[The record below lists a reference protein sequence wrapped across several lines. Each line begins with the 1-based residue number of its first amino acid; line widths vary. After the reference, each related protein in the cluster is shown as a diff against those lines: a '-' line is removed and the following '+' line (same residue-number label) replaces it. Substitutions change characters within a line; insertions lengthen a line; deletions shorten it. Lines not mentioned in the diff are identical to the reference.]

1 MLRVAILDHHPAVRS
16 GLRTGIETQAAMT
29 AVGAA
34 ADRTELWPLLEA
46 THAEVLV
53 LGQPARG
60 HATEICR
67 QARTRYPTC
76 RVVLYATPAVAVPA
90 VLAGAHALV
99 DRSDDL
105 AMLVDA
111 IWIVASGGRVLP
123 ALTPEMSREA
133 AKRLTP
139 GDQAIMAMLLADT
152 AEGDVAMVTGL
163 SRRELQ
169 GRRAA
174 IVAALAGRR
183 VALDAAPPLAA

>member
-16 GLRTGIETQAAMT
+16 GLVTGLESQSALTVIGT
-29 AVGAA
+29 A
-34 ADRTELWPLLEA
+34 ADREELWPLLEA

-53 LGQPARG
+53 LGQPSRD

-67 QARTRYPTC
+67 QARTRFPGC
-76 RVVLYATPAVAVPA
+76 RVVLYSGPAVAVQA

-99 DRSDDL
+99 DRCEDL
-105 AMLVDA
+105 ATLVEA
-111 IWIVASGGRVLP
+111 IWIVASGGRMLP
-123 ALTPEMSREA
+123 ALTPEMRREA
-133 AKRLTP
+133 AKRLTA

-152 AEGDVAMVTGL
+152 AEGDVAKVTGL

-174 IVAALAGRR
+174 ILAALAGRR
-183 VALDAAPPLAA
+183 VALDPAQPLAA